1 MEPVI
6 TQKSEIKIAGM
17 SFFGDPFDTSDV
29 WTEENQIGRL
39 WQRFMGYF
47 QQNADAIKHKT
58 PDNALYEVHI
68 YHPET
73 MEKGLFEVFVGLEV
87 EQLEAVPVDLVVKIL
102 PASEYAI
109 FTLTGNQIASDWDME
124 IEEWFFRSEY
134 QRNHPFSVQYYDER
148 FKGVENISTS
158 ILDVYIP
165 VEEIED

>member
-134 QRNHPFSVQYYDER
+134 QRNHPFSFQYYDER